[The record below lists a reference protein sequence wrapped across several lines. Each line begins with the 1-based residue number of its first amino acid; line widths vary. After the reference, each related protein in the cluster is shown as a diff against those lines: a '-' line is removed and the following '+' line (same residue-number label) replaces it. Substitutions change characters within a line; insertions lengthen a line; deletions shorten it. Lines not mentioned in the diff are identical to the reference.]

1 MIDPGAAS
9 AVLSRIH
16 EDELVELVLNLSNVE
31 SPPGFEGPVGDAI
44 YEWLADQ
51 ELDPQRVG
59 MFEDRFNVFAEVRGK
74 SRGPALAFNA
84 HMDVSVSREDHLTT
98 RDPSLPE
105 YHLGWE
111 DGEMLIGNPVVND
124 KGPMSAFMIA
134 ARAIRDA
141 GVRLNGSIYLS
152 MVAGEIGQEPV
163 DEFQGKRY
171 LSKEVGTRYLLNH
184 SPRPQYCLCAEAT
197 AFKKGWVEAG
207 KAFYKITVYGGPVL
221 YTPYL
226 RRPYSQA
233 DQPNAI
239 LRAVPLL
246 QRLEEWAYEYEQA
259 HTYECAG
266 GTVIPKV
273 NISAVRSGRP
283 WMILTNPEVLML
295 YLDIRT
301 VPGQDGGL
309 LRYELEGMLEDL
321 GLEGKVEQFLNRD
334 GYEARGIEPLADA
347 LDAAHVAEF
356 SAGPEIATAP
366 ETSMWRDH
374 NIYNEM
380 GIPALTYGPPGV
392 AGDGSYAVS
401 KADLLRTARVYA
413 LTALALCS
421 GTV

>member
-1 MIDPGAAS
+1 
-9 AVLSRIH
+9 
-16 EDELVELVLNLSNVE
+16 
-31 SPPGFEGPVGDAI
+31 
-44 YEWLADQ
+44 
-51 ELDPQRVG
+51 
-59 MFEDRFNVFAEVRGK
+59 
-74 SRGPALAFNA
+74 
-84 HMDVSVSREDHLTT
+84 
-98 RDPSLPE
+98 
-105 YHLGWE
+105 
-111 DGEMLIGNPVVND
+111 
-124 KGPMSAFMIA
+124 
-134 ARAIRDA
+134 
-141 GVRLNGSIYLS
+141 

-259 HTYECAG
+259 HAYECVG

-309 LRYELEGMLEDL
+309 LRYELEDMLEGL

-334 GYEARGIEPLADA
+334 GYEAKGIEPLADA

-356 SAGPEIATAP
+356 SAAPEIATAP